1 MRLDRCAKWSMS
13 DAAGFAASDAD
24 RKKGAVVDASLKR
37 LRHLPAYFPDLTDLK
52 GGSRG
57 ANVLLSGCDRRAR
70 LRAGDAARHLGAAH
84 WLVQDGLIR
93 SVGEAASGAVPISL
107 IADDAS
113 GPARLLGLLSSQSWE
128 TPALLAEARD
138 LIKFKRDEGV
148 SRINCGAPAIW
159 NAPARKP
166 RVLVIDRT
174 ADEPWLGP
182 PAAGS
187 EVYDAMLEAARR
199 EHPTSHILV
208 RRDGRAAEGVRR
220 EALGVIDAVQD
231 ETVNVMALIAQADAV
246 YVVDSL
252 LGLDALLAGTPVT
265 VFGQPFYAGLG
276 LTDDRAQAG
285 ADRAPRSLEALFA
298 AAYMLYP
305 RYVDPLTGEPC
316 AARTGFERLA
326 AFKRHSDRVRGRWV
340 GLNIPP
346 AKQPV
351 LKAFLAG
358 PQSSFSL
365 YGDAG
370 SGASARYA
378 NWASWSSAAVRR
390 AQAKWPGQV
399 TNIEDG
405 FVRSVGLGSSFH
417 PASSLVLDSRGIY
430 YDPRQPSDLEHILNT
445 VDFGPEALARAK
457 ALRTAIVDLGL
468 SKYNLQVRPTLDVSG
483 TDGRVKI
490 LVPGQVEGDASVLT
504 GGESCSNLMLLQRVR
519 RAAPEAYI
527 VYKEHPD
534 VTAGNRRGRIPE
546 VEAQALA
553 DLVVRDID
561 IIACVEAIDEVHTLT
576 SLTGFE
582 ALLREK
588 RVVTYG
594 WPFYAGW
601 GLTLDRAEGA
611 GPKRRA
617 IQLDA
622 LVSGALMAY
631 PLYLDPI
638 SWLPCDAQTFVDRI
652 RVLRA
657 SSAVS
662 SQKPR
667 GRIMRLGQAAKTLLF
682 PPRPPAY

>member
-1 MRLDRCAKWSMS
+1 M
-13 DAAGFAASDAD
+13 
-24 RKKGAVVDASLKR
+24 DASLRR
-37 LRHLPAYFPDLTDLK
+37 LRHLPAYFPDLAGLD
-52 GGSRG
+52 GPIQNAG
-57 ANVLLSGCDRRAR
+57 VILSGLEPKGRRA
-70 LRAGDAARHLGAAH
+70 ATDVARRIGAHH
-84 WLVQDGLIR
+84 WLVQGGFIR
-93 SVGEAASGAVPISL
+93 SIGEAASGAAPISL
-107 IADDAS
+107 IADNAN
-113 GPARLLGLLSSQSWE
+113 GPAGLRRLLATRDWE
-128 TPALLAEARD
+128 TPPLLGEARD
-138 LIKFKRDEGV
+138 LIAFKREERL
-148 SRINCGAPAIW
+148 SRINRGAAAIW
-159 NAPARKP
+159 NAPAGKS

-174 ADEPWLGP
+174 ADDPWLGAP
-182 PAAGS
+182 PAGA
-187 EVYDAMLEAARR
+187 EVYSAVIEGARR
-199 EHPTSHILV
+199 DHPASHILV
-208 RRDGRAAEGVRR
+208 RRDNRSLAGASDG
-220 EALGVIDAVQD
+220 ALALADAVMNQ
-231 ETVNVMALIAQADAV
+231 TYNVMSLIEQADAV

-252 LGLDALLAGTPVT
+252 IGLDAMLFGRPVA

-276 LTDDRAQAG
+276 LTDDRAPQDDA
-285 ADRAPRSLEALFA
+285 RTPRTPEALFA
-298 AAYMLYP
+298 AAYLLYP
-305 RYVDPLTGEPC
+305 RYVDPLTGEAC
-316 AARTGFERLA
+316 TARIGFERLA
-326 AFKRHSDRVRGRWV
+326 AFKRHTDRVRGQWV

-365 YGDAG
+365 YG
-370 SGASARYA
+370 SPRPGASARYA

-390 AQAKWPGQV
+390 AQVKWPGQA

-445 VDFGPEALARAK
+445 SDFSPKVLERARS
-457 ALRTAIVDLGL
+457 LRKAIVALGL
-468 SKYNLQVRPTLDVSG
+468 SKYNLQVRPTLDVSAAG
-483 TDGRVKI
+483 ARVRI
-490 LVPGQVEGDASVLT
+490 LVPGQVEGDASVLF
-504 GGESCSNLMLLQRVR
+504 GGEACSNLALLQRVR
-519 RAAPEAYI
+519 QAAPEAYV

-534 VTAGNRRGRIPE
+534 VTAGNRRGRILE
-546 VEAQALA
+546 ADAQALA
-553 DLVVRDID
+553 DLVVRDVD
-561 IIACVEAIDEVHTLT
+561 IIACVEAVDEVHTLT

-582 ALLREK
+582 ALLRGK
-588 RVVTYG
+588 PVVTYG

-601 GLTLDRAEGA
+601 GLTTDRAKSA
-611 GPKRRA
+611 GPQRRT
-617 IQLDA
+617 IDLDA
-622 LVSGALMAY
+622 LVAGALMAY

>member
-1 MRLDRCAKWSMS
+1 MF
-13 DAAGFAASDAD
+13 DAARLGSSDAD
-24 RKKGAVVDASLKR
+24 RNDGAVADPALKR
-37 LRHLPAYFPDLTDLK
+37 LHHLAAYFPDLAGLD
-52 GGSRG
+52 SRQRN
-57 ANVLLSGCDRRAR
+57 ASIVLSSCKARAR
-70 LRAGDAARHLGAAH
+70 LDAGAAAHKMGAAH
-84 WLVQDGLIR
+84 WLVQDGFIR

-113 GPARLLGLLSSQSWE
+113 GPRCLQRLLASLDWE
-128 TPALLAEARD
+128 TPALIAEARD
-138 LIKFKRDEGV
+138 LIAFKREEGL
-148 SRINCGAPAIW
+148 SRINCGEPAIW
-159 NAPARKP
+159 NAPVGKP

-174 ADEPWLGP
+174 ADEPWLGQP
-182 PAAGS
+182 SAGPEIYSAAV
-187 EVYDAMLEAARR
+187 EVARR
-199 EHPTSHILV
+199 DHPDSHIVV
-208 RRDGRAAEGVRR
+208 RRDSRATGGAEPA
-220 EALGVIDAVQD
+220 ALAVADAVVDQ
-231 ETVNVMALIAQADAV
+231 TGNIMSLIAQADAV

-252 LGLDALLAGTPVT
+252 IGLDALLSGRQVT
-265 VFGQPFYAGLG
+265 VFGQPFYAGMG
-276 LTDDRAQAG
+276 LTDDRAPEGVAKT
-285 ADRAPRSLEALFA
+285 PRTLDALFA
-298 AAYMLYP
+298 ATYILYP
-305 RYVDPLTGEPC
+305 RYVDPLTGEAC
-316 AARTGFERLA
+316 TARTGFERLA
-326 AFKRHSDRVRGRWV
+326 AFKRHADRVRGCWV
-340 GLNIPP
+340 GLNIPA

-365 YGDAG
+365 YGPNPG
-370 SGASARYA
+370 PSARYA

-445 VDFGPEALARAK
+445 VDFTPEALARARS
-457 ALRTAIVDLGL
+457 LRTAIVELGL

-483 TDGRVKI
+483 AGDRVRI
-490 LVPGQVEGDASVLT
+490 LVPGQVEGDASVLA
-504 GGESCSNLMLLQRVR
+504 GGEACSNLMLLQRVR

-534 VTAGNRRGRIPE
+534 VTAGNRRGRIAE
-546 VEAQALA
+546 ADAQALA
-553 DLVVRDID
+553 DLVVRDVD
-561 IIACVEAIDEVHTLT
+561 IIACVEAVDEVHTLT

-582 ALLREK
+582 ALLRG
-588 RVVTYG
+588 RSVVTYG

-601 GLTLDRAEGA
+601 GLTTDRAEGA
-611 GPKRRA
+611 GPSRRV
-617 IQLDA
+617 ISLDA
-622 LVSGALMAY
+622 LVAGALMTY

-657 SSAVS
+657 SSTVS

-682 PPRPPAY
+682 PPRPPTY

>member
-1 MRLDRCAKWSMS
+1 VL
-13 DAAGFAASDAD
+13 
-24 RKKGAVVDASLKR
+24 DASLKR
-37 LRHLPAYFPDLTDLK
+37 LRVLPAYFPDLTNLD
-52 GGSRG
+52 GPSRG
-57 ANVLLSGCDRRAR
+57 ADVVLSGYNPRAR
-70 LRAGDAARHLGAAH
+70 QSAGDVARRQAAAH
-84 WLVQDGLIR
+84 WLVQDGFIR

-113 GPARLLGLLSSQSWE
+113 GPRCLQRLLASLDWE
-128 TPALLAEARD
+128 TPALIAEARD
-138 LIKFKRDEGV
+138 LIAFKREEGL
-148 SRINCGAPAIW
+148 SRINCGEPAIW
-159 NAPARKP
+159 NAPVGKP

-174 ADEPWLGP
+174 ADEPWLGQP
-182 PAAGS
+182 SAGPEIYSAAV
-187 EVYDAMLEAARR
+187 EVARR
-199 EHPTSHILV
+199 DHPDSYIVV
-208 RRDGRAAEGVRR
+208 RRDSRATGGAEPA
-220 EALGVIDAVQD
+220 ALAVADAVVGQ
-231 ETVNVMALIAQADAV
+231 TGNIMSLIAQADAV

-252 LGLDALLAGTPVT
+252 IGLDALLSGRQVT
-265 VFGQPFYAGLG
+265 VFGQPFYAGMG
-276 LTDDRAQAG
+276 LTDDRAPEGVAKT
-285 ADRAPRSLEALFA
+285 PRTLDALFA
-298 AAYMLYP
+298 ATYILYP
-305 RYVDPLTGEPC
+305 RYVDPLTGEAC
-316 AARTGFERLA
+316 TARTGFERLA
-326 AFKRHSDRVRGRWV
+326 AFKRHADRVRGCWV
-340 GLNIPP
+340 GLNIPA

-365 YGDAG
+365 YGSNPG
-370 SGASARYA
+370 PSARYA

-445 VDFGPEALARAK
+445 VDFAPK
-457 ALRTAIVDLGL
+457 ALERARNLRKAIVELGL
-468 SKYNLQVRPTLDVSG
+468 SKYNLQVRPTLDVSAAG
-483 TDGRVKI
+483 DRVRI
-490 LVPGQVEGDASVLT
+490 LVPGQVEGDASVLA
-504 GGESCSNLMLLQRVR
+504 GGEACSNLMLLQRVR

-534 VTAGNRRGRIPE
+534 VTAGNRRGRIAE
-546 VEAQALA
+546 ADAQALA
-553 DLVVRDID
+553 DLVVRDVD
-561 IIACVEAIDEVHTLT
+561 IIACVEAVDEVHTLT

-582 ALLREK
+582 ALLRG
-588 RVVTYG
+588 RSVVTYG

-601 GLTLDRAEGA
+601 GLTTDRAEGA
-611 GPKRRA
+611 GPSRRV
-617 IQLDA
+617 ISLDA
-622 LVSGALMAY
+622 LVAGALMTY

-657 SSAVS
+657 SSTVS

>member
-1 MRLDRCAKWSMS
+1 MS
-13 DAAGFAASDAD
+13 DAGRFGSSDAG
-24 RKKGAVVDASLKR
+24 RKSGAVADASLKR
-37 LRHLPAYFPDLTDLK
+37 LRFLSAYFPDLAGLD
-52 GGSRG
+52 GPVRN
-57 ANVLLSGCDRRAR
+57 ADVVLSGYDPQ
-70 LRAGDAARHLGAAH
+70 ARHNTGNVTPSPAAGH

-107 IADDAS
+107 IADDAD
-113 GPARLLGLLSSQSWE
+113 GPRRLQRLLASSDWE

-138 LIKFKRDEGV
+138 LIAFKSEEGL
-148 SRINCGAPAIW
+148 SRINCGEPAIW
-159 NAPARKP
+159 NAPVGKP
-166 RVLVIDRT
+166 KVLVIDRT
-174 ADEPWLGP
+174 ADEPWLGQASP
-182 PAAGS
+182 GAEIYSAT
-187 EVYDAMLEAARR
+187 VEAARR
-199 EHPTSHILV
+199 DHPAGHILV
-208 RRDGRAAEGVRR
+208 RRDSRAGDGAGPA
-220 EALGVIDAVQD
+220 ALAVADAVADQTD
-231 ETVNVMALIAQADAV
+231 NVMSLIAQADVV

-252 LGLDALLAGTPVT
+252 MGLDALLSGRPVA

-276 LTDDRAQAG
+276 LTDDRAPDG
-285 ADRAPRSLEALFA
+285 AAKTPRTLDALFA
-298 AAYMLYP
+298 AAYILYP
-305 RYVDPLTGEPC
+305 RYVDPLTGEAC
-316 AARTGFERLA
+316 TARIGFERLA
-326 AFKRHSDRVRGRWV
+326 AFKRHADRVRGRWV

-365 YGDAG
+365 YGPNP
-370 SGASARYA
+370 GASARFA

-445 VDFGPEALARAK
+445 VDFAPK
-457 ALRTAIVDLGL
+457 ALERARSLRKSIVELGL
-468 SKYNLQVRPTLDVSG
+468 SKYNLQVRPTLDVSAAG
-483 TDGRVKI
+483 GRVRI
-490 LVPGQVEGDASVLT
+490 LVPGQVEGDASVLA
-504 GGESCSNLMLLQRVR
+504 GGEACSNLTLLQRVR

-534 VTAGNRRGRIPE
+534 VTAGNRRGRI
-546 VEAQALA
+546 VEADAQALA
-553 DLVVRDID
+553 DLVVRDVD
-561 IIACVEAIDEVHTLT
+561 IIACVEAVDEVHTLT

-582 ALLREK
+582 ALLRGK
-588 RVVTYG
+588 SVVTYG

-601 GLTLDRAEGA
+601 GLTADRAEGA
-611 GPKRRA
+611 GPSRRA

-622 LVSGALMAY
+622 LVAGALMAY

>member
-1 MRLDRCAKWSMS
+1 M
-13 DAAGFAASDAD
+13 
-24 RKKGAVVDASLKR
+24 DASLKR
-37 LRHLPAYFPDLTDLK
+37 LRFLPAYFPDLAGLD
-52 GGSRG
+52 GPSRG
-57 ANVLLSGCDRRAR
+57 ADVVLSGYDPRTHQSAGDVGRRRA
-70 LRAGDAARHLGAAH
+70 AAH
-84 WLVQDGLIR
+84 WWVQDGFIR

-107 IADDAS
+107 VADDAS
-113 GPARLLGLLSSQSWE
+113 GPRDLQRLLASSDWE
-128 TPALLAEARD
+128 TPALLSEARD
-138 LIKFKRDEGV
+138 LIAFKRDEGL
-148 SRINCGAPAIW
+148 SRINCGEPATW
-159 NAPARKP
+159 NAPVGKP
-166 RVLVIDRT
+166 KVLVIDRT
-174 ADEPWLGP
+174 ADEPWLGQP
-182 PAAGS
+182 SAGS
-187 EVYDAMLEAARR
+187 EIYSATIEAARR
-199 EHPTSHILV
+199 DRPASHILV
-208 RRDGRAAEGVRR
+208 RRDSRAAGGAGPA
-220 EALGVIDAVQD
+220 ALAVADAVVDQ
-231 ETVNVMALIAQADAV
+231 TNNIMSLIAQADAV

-252 LGLDALLAGTPVT
+252 IGLDALLNSRPVT

-276 LTDDRAQAG
+276 LTDDRATESVA
-285 ADRAPRSLEALFA
+285 RAPRTLEALFA
-298 AAYMLYP
+298 AAYILYP
-305 RYVDPLTGEPC
+305 RYVDPLTGEAC
-316 AARTGFERLA
+316 TARIGFERLA
-326 AFKRHSDRVRGRWV
+326 AFKRHADRVRGRWV
-340 GLNIPP
+340 GLNIPA

-365 YGDAG
+365 YGG
-370 SGASARYA
+370 SNPGASARYA

-445 VDFGPEALARAK
+445 VDFAPEALARART
-457 ALRTAIVDLGL
+457 LRTAIVELGL
-468 SKYNLQVRPTLDVSG
+468 SKYNLQVRPTLDVSAAS
-483 TDGRVKI
+483 DRVRI
-490 LVPGQVEGDASVLT
+490 LVPGQVEGDASVLA
-504 GGESCSNLMLLQRVR
+504 GGEACSNLTLLQRVR

-534 VTAGNRRGRIPE
+534 VTAGNRRGRILE
-546 VEAQALA
+546 ADAQALA
-553 DLVVRDID
+553 DLVVRDVD
-561 IIACVEAIDEVHTLT
+561 IIACVEAVDEVHTLT

-582 ALLREK
+582 ALLRE
-588 RVVTYG
+588 RVVVTYG

-601 GLTLDRAEGA
+601 GLTIDRAEGA
-611 GPKRRA
+611 GPSRRA
-617 IQLDA
+617 VSLDA
-622 LVSGALMAY
+622 LVAGALMAY

>member
-1 MRLDRCAKWSMS
+1 MS
-13 DAAGFAASDAD
+13 DTKSSGSAGAARRSGV
-24 RKKGAVVDASLKR
+24 VVDASLRR
-37 LRHLPAYFPDLTDLK
+37 LRHLPAYFPDLAGLS
-52 GGSRG
+52 GGLRG
-57 ANVLLSGCDRRAR
+57 ASVVLSSRAPRDCQGAEKVAHR
-70 LRAGDAARHLGAAH
+70 LAAAH
-84 WLVQDGLIR
+84 WLVQDGFIR
-93 SVGEAASGAVPISL
+93 SVGAAASGAVPISL

-113 GPARLLGLLSSQSWE
+113 GPTRLQRLLASRDWE
-128 TPALLAEARD
+128 TPELLEEARD
-138 LIKFKRDEGV
+138 LISFKRDEGL
-148 SRINCGAPAIW
+148 SRINLGAPAIW
-159 NAPARKP
+159 DAPVGKP
-166 RVLVIDRT
+166 KVLVIDRT
-174 ADEPWLGP
+174 ADEPWLGQP
-182 PAAGS
+182 FATPDIYSAAI
-187 EVYDAMLEAARR
+187 EAARR
-199 EHPTSHILV
+199 EHPGSHILV
-208 RRDGRAAEGVRR
+208 RRDGHATGGAGAD
-220 EALGVIDAVQD
+220 ALALADAIVDQAD
-231 ETVNVMALIAQADAV
+231 NVMSLIAQADAV

-252 LGLDALLAGTPVT
+252 IGLDALMAGRPVT

-276 LTDDRAQAG
+276 LTN
-285 ADRAPRSLEALFA
+285 DRAPEMAAKAPMTHEALFA
-298 AAYMLYP
+298 AAYLLYP
-305 RYVDPLTGEPC
+305 RYVDPLTGEAC
-316 AARTGFERLA
+316 TARIGFERLA
-326 AFKRHSDRVRGRWV
+326 AFKRHADRVRGRWK

-365 YGDAG
+365 YGG
-370 SGASARYA
+370 SNPGGSARYA

-430 YDPRQPSDLEHILNT
+430 YDPRKPSDLEHILNT
-445 VDFGPEALARAK
+445 VDFTPGALARAR

-468 SKYNLQVRPTLDVSG
+468 SKYNLQVRPTLDVSAAG
-483 TDGRVKI
+483 DRVRI
-490 LVPGQVEGDASVLT
+490 LVPGQVEGDASVLA
-504 GGESCSNLMLLQRVR
+504 GGEACSNLTLLQRVR

-534 VTAGNRRGRIPE
+534 VTAGNRRGRIA
-546 VEAQALA
+546 EADAEALA
-553 DLVVRDID
+553 DLVVRDVD
-561 IIACVEAIDEVHTLT
+561 IIACVEAVDEVHTLT

-582 ALLREK
+582 ALLRG
-588 RVVTYG
+588 RGVVTYG

-601 GLTLDRAEGA
+601 SLTTDRAEGS
-611 GPKRRA
+611 GPPRRA
-617 IQLDA
+617 IDLDA
-622 LVSGALMAY
+622 LVAGALMVY

-638 SWLPCDAQTFVDRI
+638 SWLPCDAQTFVNRI

-662 SQKPR
+662 SRRPR